1 MMESNVYVPSSAIL
15 DVLLRRPVGFTP
27 DTPWMVSCSSMPETA
42 ESNRQRDKYTGKE
55 KQIDRKAPRV
65 HVLTD
70 HGLQDVLHTL
80 DELLVDL
87 NGQITQN
94 LPVLGQVKVGET
106 VIVLFRSVML
116 HELLERE
123 EGQSVDSV

>member
-1 MMESNVYVPSSAIL
+1 M
-15 DVLLRRPVGFTP
+15 
-27 DTPWMVSCSSMPETA
+27 
-42 ESNRQRDKYTGKE
+42 
-55 KQIDRKAPRV
+55 
-65 HVLTD
+65 LTD

-94 LPVLGQVKVGET
+94 LPVFGQVKVGET

>member
-1 MMESNVYVPSSAIL
+1 MIQIE
-15 DVLLRRPVGFTP
+15 RKTP
-27 DTPWMVSCSSMPETA
+27 
-42 ESNRQRDKYTGKE
+42 RG
-55 KQIDRKAPRV
+55 

-70 HGLQDVLHTL
+70 HGLQDVLHRL

-87 NGQITQN
+87 NGQIAQN

-106 VIVLFRSVML
+106 VIVLFRGVML

-123 EGQSVDSV
+123 GEESVDSV